1 MIQIMRRRK
10 GPMQLKS
17 STPVSIASPIVL
29 PLSTIAIALAIFIV
43 DTFTVLDIAIAVLYV
58 LVVVMAADFLPSR
71 GVVLVSSACAALT
84 ILGYLISHGL
94 SANTALVR
102 CLVSLSAIGVAAVL
116 TLKNQSANQVLR
128 EQAGLLDLTH
138 DTIFVRDMNDVITY
152 WNRGAEALYGW
163 RAEQAIGKVT
173 HKLLGTIFPVAQG
186 DCLTSLLRA
195 DRWEGEL
202 VHSKR
207 DGTQVV
213 VSSRWSLLRNERG
226 QPLAILE
233 TNTDITE
240 RKRTED
246 ALRRSEM
253 YLAEAQRLSLTGSF
267 GWKAGSG
274 DIFWSEQT
282 YRIFCYDR
290 TIKPTVDV
298 ILQRVHPDDVTL
310 VKQMIDRASQGR
322 QDIDFEHRL
331 TMPDGSLKYVRVLA
345 HAPPDASNHPE
356 LIGAVMDI
364 TATTRAQEALQE
376 AQAELTHVTRVTT
389 LGELTASIAHEVNQP
404 LAGIVINGE
413 ASLRWLGHQ
422 TPDVDEV
429 RHAVERIIS
438 DARRASDVI
447 RRIRNLAKKA
457 TPEMVPIDVNEVIDD
472 ALLLVQRQ
480 VLNHRVGLQ
489 LELESGLPPVLGD
502 RVQLQ
507 QVVINL
513 VINGIEAMVHVT
525 DRPRWMLVRSHRDE
539 GGQVLVSVQDSGV
552 GIDPENANRLFNAFY
567 TSKRDG
573 MGMGL
578 SISRSIV
585 EAHGGR
591 IWATNNEGPGATI
604 QFALPAY
611 RDSERAK

>member
-1 MIQIMRRRK
+1 
-10 GPMQLKS
+10 
-17 STPVSIASPIVL
+17 
-29 PLSTIAIALAIFIV
+29 
-43 DTFTVLDIAIAVLYV
+43 
-58 LVVVMAADFLPSR
+58 
-71 GVVLVSSACAALT
+71 
-84 ILGYLISHGL
+84 
-94 SANTALVR
+94 
-102 CLVSLSAIGVAAVL
+102 
-116 TLKNQSANQVLR
+116 
-128 EQAGLLDLTH
+128 
-138 DTIFVRDMNDVITY
+138 
-152 WNRGAEALYGW
+152 
-163 RAEQAIGKVT
+163 
-173 HKLLGTIFPVAQG
+173 
-186 DCLTSLLRA
+186 LRA

-253 YLAEAQRLSLTGSF
+253 YLAEAQRLSPTGSF

-274 DIFWSEQT
+274 EIFWSDQT

-298 ILQRVHPDDVTL
+298 ILQRVHPDDVEL
-310 VKQMIDRASQGR
+310 VKKMTDRAFQGR

-331 TMPDGSLKYVRVLA
+331 IMPDGSLKHVRVLA
-345 HAPPDASNHPE
+345 HVTPDASNRPE

-404 LAGIVINGE
+404 LAGIGINGE
-413 ASLRWLGHQ
+413 ASLRWLGHK

-447 RRIRNLAKKA
+447 RRIRDLAKKA
-457 TPEMVPIDVNEVIDD
+457 TPEMVPIDVNDIIDD

-480 VLNHRVGLQ
+480 VLNHRVGL
-489 LELESGLPPVLGD
+489 
-502 RVQLQ
+502 
-507 QVVINL
+507 
-513 VINGIEAMVHVT
+513 
-525 DRPRWMLVRSHRDE
+525 
-539 GGQVLVSVQDSGV
+539 
-552 GIDPENANRLFNAFY
+552 
-567 TSKRDG
+567 
-573 MGMGL
+573 
-578 SISRSIV
+578 
-585 EAHGGR
+585 
-591 IWATNNEGPGATI
+591 
-604 QFALPAY
+604 
-611 RDSERAK
+611 

>member
-1 MIQIMRRRK
+1 
-10 GPMQLKS
+10 
-17 STPVSIASPIVL
+17 
-29 PLSTIAIALAIFIV
+29 
-43 DTFTVLDIAIAVLYV
+43 
-58 LVVVMAADFLPSR
+58 VMAADFLPSR
-71 GVVLVSSACAALT
+71 GVVIVSSACAALT
-84 ILGYLISHGL
+84 ILGYLFSHGL

-102 CLVSLSAIGVAAVL
+102 CLVSLSAIAVAAVL

-128 EQAGLLDLTH
+128 EQARLLDLTH
-138 DTIFVRDMNDVITY
+138 DTIFVRDMNNVITY
-152 WNRGAEALYGW
+152 WNRGAEVLYGW

-173 HKLLGTIFPVAQG
+173 HELLGTIFPVAHE
-186 DCLTSLLRA
+186 DSLVSLLRA

-213 VSSRWSLLRNERG
+213 VSSRWSLLRNEGG

-267 GWKAGSG
+267 GWKAGSEE
-274 DIFWSEQT
+274 IFWSAQT

-290 TIKPTVDV
+290 AIKPTVDV
-298 ILQRVHPDDVTL
+298 ILNRVHPDDVRL

-331 TMPDGSLKYVRVLA
+331 TMPDGGLKHVRVLA
-345 HAPPDASNHPE
+345 HVTPDAANRPE

-364 TATTRAQEALQE
+364 TATTRAQQALQE

-422 TPDVDEV
+422 TPDMDEV
-429 RHAVERIIS
+429 RHAVERVIS

-447 RRIRNLAKKA
+447 RRIRVLAKKA
-457 TPEMVPIDVNEVIDD
+457 TPEMVPIDVNDIIHDG
-472 ALLLVQRQ
+472 LLLVQRQ
-480 VLNHRVGLQ
+480 VLNQRVDLQ

-525 DRPRWMLVRSHRDE
+525 DRPRRMLLRSHRDE
-539 GGQVLVSVQDSGV
+539 GRQVLVSVQDSGV

-567 TSKRDG
+567 TTKREG

-591 IWATNNEGPGATI
+591 IWATNNEGSGATI

-611 RDSERAK
+611 RESERPK

>member
-1 MIQIMRRRK
+1 
-10 GPMQLKS
+10 MQLKS
-17 STPVSIASPIVL
+17 SAPASIASPIVL
-29 PLSTIAIALAIFIV
+29 PLATIAITLAIFIV
-43 DTFTVLDIAIAVLYV
+43 DTFTLLDIAIAVLYV

-71 GVVLVSSACAALT
+71 GVVIVSSACAALT
-84 ILGYLISHGL
+84 ILGYLFSHGL

-102 CLVSLSAIGVAAVL
+102 CLVSLSAIAVAAVL

-128 EQAGLLDLTH
+128 EQARLLDLTH
-138 DTIFVRDMNDVITY
+138 DTIFVRDLDNVITY

-173 HKLLGTIFPVAQG
+173 HELLGTIFPVARE
-186 DCLTSLLRA
+186 DSLVSLLRA

-267 GWKAGSG
+267 GWKAGSEE
-274 DIFWSEQT
+274 IFWSDQT

-290 TIKPTVDV
+290 AIKPTVDV
-298 ILQRVHPDDVTL
+298 ILKRVHPDDVTL

-331 TMPDGSLKYVRVLA
+331 IMPDGSLKHVRVLA
-345 HAPPDASNHPE
+345 HATPDASNRPE

-376 AQAELTHVTRVTT
+376 AQAELAHVTRVTT

-422 TPDVDEV
+422 TPDMDEV

-447 RRIRNLAKKA
+447 RRIRDLAKKA
-457 TPEMVPIDVNEVIDD
+457 TPEMAPIDVNDIIDD
-472 ALLLVQRQ
+472 GLLLVQRQ
-480 VLNHRVGLQ
+480 VLNQRVDLQ
-489 LELESGLPPVLGD
+489 LDLESGLPPVLGD

-525 DRPRWMLVRSHRDE
+525 DRPRRMLLRSHRDE
-539 GGQVLVSVQDSGV
+539 GRQVLVSVQDSGV

-567 TSKRDG
+567 TTKREG

-591 IWATNNEGPGATI
+591 IWATNNEGSGATI
-604 QFALPAY
+604 QFALPVY
-611 RDSERAK
+611 RESERPK

>member
-1 MIQIMRRRK
+1 
-10 GPMQLKS
+10 MQLKS
-17 STPVSIASPIVL
+17 PPIPASIAPPIVL
-29 PLSTIAIALAIFIV
+29 PLATIAIGLAIFIV
-43 DTFTVLDIAIAVLYV
+43 DTFTLLDIAIAVLYV

-71 GVVLVSSACAALT
+71 AVVLVSSACAVLT
-84 ILGYLISHGL
+84 VLSYLFSHGL

-102 CLVSLSAIGVAAVL
+102 CLVSLSAIAVAAVL
-116 TLKNQSANQVLR
+116 ALKNQAANQVLR

-163 RAEQAIGKVT
+163 PAEQAIGKVT
-173 HKLLGTIFPVAQG
+173 HKLLGTVFPAGQE
-186 DCLTSLLRA
+186 DSFASLLRA

-202 VHSKR
+202 VHAKR

-240 RKRTED
+240 RKRAED
-246 ALRRSEM
+246 ALRHSEM

-274 DIFWSEQT
+274 EIFWSDQT
-282 YRIFCYDR
+282 YRIFGYDVK
-290 TIKPTVDV
+290 IKPTVDV
-298 ILQRVHPDDVTL
+298 VLQRVHPDDVTL
-310 VKQMIDRASQGR
+310 VKQMIERASQGG

-331 TMPDGSLKYVRVLA
+331 IMPDGTLKHVRVLA
-345 HAPPDASNHPE
+345 HATPDASSRPE

-404 LAGIVINGE
+404 LAGIVINAE
-413 ASLRWLGHQ
+413 ASLRWLGHAA
-422 TPDVDEV
+422 PDMDEV

-447 RRIRNLAKKA
+447 RRIRDLSKKA
-457 TPEMVPIDVNEVIDD
+457 TPEMVPIDINDVIDD

-480 VLNHRVGLQ
+480 VLNHRVDLR
-489 LELESGLPPVLGD
+489 LDLESQLPRVLGD

-513 VINGIEAMVHVT
+513 VINGIEAMAHVT
-525 DRPRWMLVRSHRDE
+525 DRPRWMSIRSHRDD
-539 GGQVLVSVQDSGV
+539 GGQVVLSVRDAGV

-567 TSKRDG
+567 TTKREG

-604 QFALPAY
+604 QFSLPAHGES
-611 RDSERAK
+611 RRPK

>member
-1 MIQIMRRRK
+1 
-10 GPMQLKS
+10 MQLKS
-17 STPVSIASPIVL
+17 SAPASIASPIVL
-29 PLSTIAIALAIFIV
+29 PLATIAITLAIFIV
-43 DTFTVLDIAIAVLYV
+43 DTFTLLDIAIAVLYV

-71 GVVLVSSACAALT
+71 GVVIVSSACAALT
-84 ILGYLISHGL
+84 ILGYLFSHGL

-102 CLVSLSAIGVAAVL
+102 CLVSLSAIAVAAVL

-128 EQAGLLDLTH
+128 EQARLLDLTH
-138 DTIFVRDMNDVITY
+138 DTIFVRDLDNVITY

-173 HKLLGTIFPVAQG
+173 HELLGTIFPVARE
-186 DCLTSLLRA
+186 DSLVSLLRA

-267 GWKAGSG
+267 GWKAGSEE
-274 DIFWSEQT
+274 IFWSDQT

-290 TIKPTVDV
+290 AIKPTVDV
-298 ILQRVHPDDVTL
+298 ILKRVHPDDVTL

-331 TMPDGSLKYVRVLA
+331 IMPDGSLKHVRVLA
-345 HAPPDASNHPE
+345 HATPDASDRPE

-376 AQAELTHVTRVTT
+376 AQAELAHVTRVTT

-422 TPDVDEV
+422 TPDMDEV

-447 RRIRNLAKKA
+447 RRIRDLAKKA
-457 TPEMVPIDVNEVIDD
+457 TPEMAPIDVNDIIDD
-472 ALLLVQRQ
+472 GLLLVQRQ
-480 VLNHRVGLQ
+480 VLNQRVDLQ
-489 LELESGLPPVLGD
+489 LDLESGLPPVLGD

-525 DRPRWMLVRSHRDE
+525 DRPRRMLLRSHRDE
-539 GGQVLVSVQDSGV
+539 GLQVLVSVQDSGV

-567 TSKRDG
+567 TTKREG

-591 IWATNNEGPGATI
+591 IWATNNEGSGATI
-604 QFALPAY
+604 QFALPVY
-611 RDSERAK
+611 RESERPK

>member
-1 MIQIMRRRK
+1 
-10 GPMQLKS
+10 MQLKS
-17 STPVSIASPIVL
+17 SAPAPIASPIVL
-29 PLSTIAIALAIFIV
+29 PLATIAITLAIFIV
-43 DTFTVLDIAIAVLYV
+43 DTFTLLDIAIAVLYV

-71 GVVLVSSACAALT
+71 GVVIVSSACAALT
-84 ILGYLISHGL
+84 ILAYLFSHGL

-102 CLVSLSAIGVAAVL
+102 CLVSLSAIAVAAVL

-128 EQAGLLDLTH
+128 EQARLLDLTH
-138 DTIFVRDMNDVITY
+138 DTIFVRDMNNVITY

-173 HKLLGTIFPVAQG
+173 HELLGTIFPAAHEDSLV
-186 DCLTSLLRA
+186 SLLRA

-267 GWKAGSG
+267 GWKAGSEE
-274 DIFWSEQT
+274 IFWSDQT

-290 TIKPTVDV
+290 AIKPTVDV
-298 ILQRVHPDDVTL
+298 ILKRVHPDDVTL
-310 VKQMIDRASQGR
+310 VKQMIDPASQGR

-331 TMPDGSLKYVRVLA
+331 TMPDGGLKHVRVLA
-345 HAPPDASNHPE
+345 HATPDAANRPE
-356 LIGAVMDI
+356 LFGAVMDI
-364 TATTRAQEALQE
+364 SATTRAQEALQE

-422 TPDVDEV
+422 TPDMDEV

-447 RRIRNLAKKA
+447 RRIRDLAKKA
-457 TPEMVPIDVNEVIDD
+457 TPEMVPIDVNGIIDD
-472 ALLLVQRQ
+472 GLLLVQRQ
-480 VLNHRVGLQ
+480 VINQRVDLQ

-525 DRPRWMLVRSHRDE
+525 DRPRRMLLRSHRDE
-539 GGQVLVSVQDSGV
+539 GRQVLVSVQDSGV

-567 TSKRDG
+567 TTKREC

-591 IWATNNEGPGATI
+591 IWATNNEGSGATI

-611 RDSERAK
+611 RESERPK

>member
-1 MIQIMRRRK
+1 
-10 GPMQLKS
+10 MQLKS
-17 STPVSIASPIVL
+17 SAPAPIASPIVL
-29 PLSTIAIALAIFIV
+29 PLATIAITLAIFIV
-43 DTFTVLDIAIAVLYV
+43 DTFTLLDIAIAVLYV

-71 GVVLVSSACAALT
+71 GVVIVSSACAALT
-84 ILGYLISHGL
+84 ILAYLFSHGL

-102 CLVSLSAIGVAAVL
+102 CLVSLSAIAVAAVL

-128 EQAGLLDLTH
+128 EQARLLDLTH
-138 DTIFVRDMNDVITY
+138 DTIFVRDMNNVITY

-173 HKLLGTIFPVAQG
+173 HDLLGTIFPAAHEDSLV
-186 DCLTSLLRA
+186 SLLRA

-267 GWKAGSG
+267 GWKAGSEE
-274 DIFWSEQT
+274 IFWSDQT

-290 TIKPTVDV
+290 AIKPTVDV
-298 ILQRVHPDDVTL
+298 ILKRVHPDDVTL
-310 VKQMIDRASQGR
+310 VKQMIDPASQGR

-331 TMPDGSLKYVRVLA
+331 TMPDGGLKHVRVLA
-345 HAPPDASNHPE
+345 HATPDAANRPE
-356 LIGAVMDI
+356 LFGAVMDI
-364 TATTRAQEALQE
+364 SATTRAQEALQE

-422 TPDVDEV
+422 TPDMDEV

-438 DARRASDVI
+438 DARRASED
-447 RRIRNLAKKA
+447 LAA
-457 TPEMVPIDVNEVIDD
+457 AQGLRAGVHLVP
-472 ALLLVQRQ
+472 
-480 VLNHRVGLQ
+480 
-489 LELESGLPPVLGD
+489 
-502 RVQLQ
+502 
-507 QVVINL
+507 
-513 VINGIEAMVHVT
+513 
-525 DRPRWMLVRSHRDE
+525 
-539 GGQVLVSVQDSGV
+539 
-552 GIDPENANRLFNAFY
+552 AN
-567 TSKRDG
+567 
-573 MGMGL
+573 
-578 SISRSIV
+578 
-585 EAHGGR
+585 
-591 IWATNNEGPGATI
+591 
-604 QFALPAY
+604 
-611 RDSERAK
+611 